1 MSIKLTYTTED
12 GATFDDSNQAKIHD
26 AVKKT
31 GVYLETYKMKELV
44 EELHKILV
52 VEYRTDLEKAK
63 KDMDMYKRAA
73 EAKTPAEISVRSGI
87 GVHHTENYFT
97 RLQEDKVPVES
108 IITKAAYE
116 GLGFPSVRG

>member
-44 EELHKILV
+44 EGLHKILV
-52 VEYRTDLEKAK
+52 VEYRADLEKAK
-63 KDMDMYKRAA
+63 EDMDMYKRAA
-73 EAKTPAEISVRSGI
+73 EAKT
-87 GVHHTENYFT
+87 
-97 RLQEDKVPVES
+97 PVES

-116 GLGFPSVRG
+116 GLGFPSVDSKEETKLVDANSIESWTPSA